1 VIDCAIEATR
11 CAASSSNVALRR
23 STHRFV
29 ASPVR
34 LVFLTVLACALV
46 SLADAQSFEVAT
58 VKPTPPDQL
67 GPGQPSIVQFLPNG
81 FRRTN
86 STLRTLVRTAYDVQ
100 DYQVV
105 GGPGW
110 SDTLRFDIEARHGG
124 SAPRNDVLQML
135 QALLAERFALTVRRE
150 TREGP
155 TYELVRIAGAKVP
168 SEAADSSSATVRVGE
183 YSGHRSMSQLAQY
196 LAGIVGRPVVDRTG
210 MPGTFDLHLSFAP
223 DLRNTDQPSI
233 FAALQEQLGLRLDA
247 SRGPFE
253 TVVIDRAS
261 LPDAN

>member
-1 VIDCAIEATR
+1 MIDPAIEATR
-11 CAASSSNVALRR
+11 CAEPSSNVALGG
-23 STHRFV
+23 STHRFM

-46 SLADAQSFEVAT
+46 SLAAGQSFEVAT

-124 SAPRNDVLQML
+124 APRNEVLRML
-135 QALLAERFALTVRRE
+135 QALLAERFSLTVRRD
-150 TREGP
+150 TKEGP
-155 TYELVRIAGAKVP
+155 TYELARIAGAKAP

-196 LAGIVGRPVVDRTG
+196 LAGIVGRPVIDRTG
-210 MPGTFDLHLSFAP
+210 MVGNFDLHLFFAP

-247 SRGPFE
+247 SRGPVE
-253 TVVIDRAS
+253 TVVIDRAR